1 MELIE
6 PFDLN
11 QINSFVHT
19 ANKEDIVNT
28 YYKYKDIWIEK
39 GVLTYY
45 AEDFIK
51 YQNSQKIKDSL
62 EIFILYIIYINIL

>member
-28 YYKYKDIWIEK
+28 YYNYKDIWIEK
-39 GVLTYY
+39 AVLTYY
-45 AEDFIK
+45 AEDFIQ

>member
-19 ANKEDIVNT
+19 ASKEDIVNT

-51 YQNSQKIKDSL
+51 YQNSQKLKDSL

>member
-19 ANKEDIVNT
+19 SNKEDIVNT